1 MNDWLNEWLSQPITV
16 AIVLQ
21 FVILYLTY
29 LLFVPIIK
37 VLYNTWKEIRNG
49 TRT

>member
-16 AIVLQ
+16 ATVLQ
-21 FVILYLTY
+21 FIILYLTY

-37 VLYNTWKEIRNG
+37 VLYNTWKEIRNE